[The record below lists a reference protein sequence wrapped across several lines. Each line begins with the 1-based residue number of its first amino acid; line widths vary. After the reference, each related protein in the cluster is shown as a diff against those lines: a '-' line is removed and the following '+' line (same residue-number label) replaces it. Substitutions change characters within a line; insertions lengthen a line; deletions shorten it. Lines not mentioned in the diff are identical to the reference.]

1 MVCTEVCSLF
11 KIPGE
16 GEILVIFVDWA
27 KSMDTLARDKVMRAN
42 IEVVETVVRAVE
54 CMPLVKL
61 KLCELILELKC
72 VAMYMKV

>member
-1 MVCTEVCSLF
+1 MCSLF

-16 GEILVIFVDWA
+16 GDIIVIFVDWA

-54 CMPLVKL
+54 CMPLPR
-61 KLCELILELKC
+61 
-72 VAMYMKV
+72 AT